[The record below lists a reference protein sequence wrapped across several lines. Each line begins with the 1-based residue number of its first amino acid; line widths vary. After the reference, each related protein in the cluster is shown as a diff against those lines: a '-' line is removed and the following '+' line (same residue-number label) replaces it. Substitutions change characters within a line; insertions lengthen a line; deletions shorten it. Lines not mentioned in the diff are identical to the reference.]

1 MNFELFP
8 LISFIHS
15 NIKSIMT
22 VNLRSFRKKVL
33 AYKKSMRSF
42 LTRLENK
49 PSQGLH
55 AMADHADKEVWQEI
69 DCLSC
74 GNCCKKMTPTF
85 TPTDIKRISAHL
97 EMTPLAFKEK
107 WLRFDKKDGDWQ
119 NKKQPCQFFNMSDHK
134 CSIYAVR
141 PADCAGFPHLTKKR
155 VTSYLHVHKQNIQY
169 CPATFKWVEKMQA
182 LAKNGFPTN
191 KHPQ

>member
-1 MNFELFP
+1 
-8 LISFIHS
+8 
-15 NIKSIMT
+15 MT

-49 PSQGLH
+49 PPKSLH
-55 AMADHADKEVWQEI
+55 AMADFADKEVWQQI

-85 TPTDIKRISAHL
+85 TPADVKRISTHL
-97 EMTPLAFKEK
+97 GMTPAAFKEK
-107 WLRFDKKDGDWQ
+107 WLVFDKKDKDWQ
-119 NKKQPCQFFNMSDHK
+119 NKKQPCQFFNMSDYK
-134 CSIYAVR
+134 CSIYPVR

-155 VTSYLHVHKQNIQY
+155 VTSYLHVHRQNIQY
-169 CPATFKWVEKMQA
+169 CPATFKWVETMQQ
-182 LAKNGFPTN
+182 LVKNGFPID